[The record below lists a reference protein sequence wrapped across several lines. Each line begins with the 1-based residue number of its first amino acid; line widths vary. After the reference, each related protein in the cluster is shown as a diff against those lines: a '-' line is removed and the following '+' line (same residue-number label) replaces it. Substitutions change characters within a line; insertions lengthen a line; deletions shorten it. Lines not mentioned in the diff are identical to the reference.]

1 MSPIALTRRMCAS
14 AWICE
19 KPRRTGSRVF
29 VRPERRYGRCTS
41 LGRMTTNLEVLQCGK
56 CEPLKLGVHALALG
70 LVAVMGLYNAA
81 AWLSRRQKH
90 LAFNAVM
97 YAALTVWEQQHVAH
111 HIAELRRAQPTPEP
125 TVVGAISDV
134 APAVA
139 VALLAASDIAA

>member
-1 MSPIALTRRMCAS
+1 MFV
-14 AWICE
+14 
-19 KPRRTGSRVF
+19 GS
-29 VRPERRYGRCTS
+29 ERRYSRCTS
-41 LGRMTTNLEVLQCGK
+41 LGRITKNLEVLESGK

-111 HIAELRRAQPTPEP
+111 HIAELRRLQPVPVTPSASE
-125 TVVGAISDV
+125 
-134 APAVA
+134 APLPATAVA
-139 VALLAASDIAA
+139 VGIAA